1 MTSIISVYFLNS
13 SISSRCWVLGTSEC
27 VRYVDSNWS
36 WPDLHCLV
44 LSEAQRQQ
52 GDRVVSEICC
62 YISSLPAAARAL
74 LQAVRSHWGV
84 EKCPALGPGHG
95 LPGGRESHP
104 HGPCQGAS
112 RPAGTTRIC
121 SRSCHIRNASA
132 LGGTMMQLDTVGQ
145 RINYI
150 RQEMGLTL
158 EALAARSWSVE
169 ELYLG
174 G

>member
-1 MTSIISVYFLNS
+1 M
-13 SISSRCWVLGTSEC
+13 LGTSEC

-84 EKCPALGPGHG
+84 ENALHWVLDMAFREDESRIPTGHAAHNMSI
-95 LPGGRESHP
+95 LRREKGG
-104 HGPCQGAS
+104 
-112 RPAGTTRIC
+112 I
-121 SRSCHIRNASA
+121 
-132 LGGTMMQLDTVGQ
+132 
-145 RINYI
+145 
-150 RQEMGLTL
+150 
-158 EALAARSWSVE
+158 AARRKQAGWNNEDLLKVLSN
-169 ELYLG
+169 
-174 G
+174 